1 MIIRFIIAT
10 IEILFSLAGRALLLL
25 YKIIIK
31 IGICNLIFIGN

>member
-25 YKIIIK
+25 Y
-31 IGICNLIFIGN
+31 